1 MRVCVFS
8 GSRAE
13 FGLLAP
19 LIECLQNSKTIELKL
34 LVSGSHLSD
43 YHGYTKTEILQRGLK
58 IDFEVPM
65 NLSERDNASDIIKAF
80 SSSIEKYSD
89 AFQKLNPDLLIL
101 LGDRYEAFAAAQ
113 TAMFLQIPIAH
124 IHGGEIT
131 EGLIDEAIR
140 HSITKISHIHFV
152 AAQEYYDRVI
162 QLGEIAKNVHLVG
175 PLALENISKM
185 KFLNTYELQN
195 LIGLELKNFI
205 LITFHSETLN
215 NEKGQIKNLLNA
227 LVEFKEFQLIFSG
240 SNADTRSSEI
250 ISDIREFCL
259 LEPENRIYRR
269 SFGSEVYLSLLSRA
283 ALVIGNSSSGI
294 IEAPLLGVPTVNIG
308 MRQNGRVKSPSILSC
323 NNNADD
329 IKKTMKHAL
338 SKNFKMISAKK
349 ISPYNIPGAA
359 RKITR
364 IIEES
369 NLDNILFKT
378 FQDV

>member
-43 YHGYTKTEILQRGLK
+43 YHGYTKTEILQRGLN

-80 SSSIEKYSD
+80 SYSIEKYSD

-131 EGLIDEAIR
+131 EGVIDEAIR

-215 NEKGQIKNLLNA
+215 NEIGQIKNLLNA

-259 LEPENRIYRR
+259 LEPENRIYRT

>member
-338 SKNFKMISAKK
+338 SKNFKAISAKK

-359 RKITR
+359 TKITR

-369 NLDNILFKT
+369 KLDNILLKT